1 MRSYKKITF
10 SWVLPT
16 FYISSS
22 IAVVC
27 RVGENIIDTIQIQ
40 KYYLYKFFSIS
51 LTKSSLL
58 ISLLYFCL
66 CFFLDCSHY
75 IIRNYCFILLLKE
88 TAKSKVKLTAFE
100 NYRYSKRG
108 ENPKKIKEQK
118 RPRSITIQ
126 GAIKKIILQ
135 FWHTN
140 NIFADSACDG
150 TER

>member
-27 RVGENIIDTIQIQ
+27 RVGENIIDTIQIR
-40 KYYLYKFFSIS
+40 KYYLYKFFSIF

-75 IIRNYCFILLLKE
+75 NIRSYCFILLLKE

-118 RPRSITIQ
+118 KTKIDNYTGSNKENYFTILAHQ
-126 GAIKKIILQ
+126 
-135 FWHTN
+135 
-140 NIFADSACDG
+140 
-150 TER
+150 